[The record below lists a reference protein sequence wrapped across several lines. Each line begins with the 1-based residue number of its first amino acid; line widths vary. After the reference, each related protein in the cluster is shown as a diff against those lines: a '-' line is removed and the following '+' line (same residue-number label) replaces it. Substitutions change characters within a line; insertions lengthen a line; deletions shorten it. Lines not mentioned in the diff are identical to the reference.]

1 MSETLD
7 LCRAA
12 VIDCGSNMF
21 TMLIAEGTGSR
32 WERKHVLR
40 HPVFIGQ
47 GGFQNRSILPD
58 RFARGMDVLGS
69 FHQALQNYGVDT
81 VRIVGTSALRDANNG
96 RHFAQQVQE
105 RFGWKMDIIDGESE
119 ARWIHRGVAATMKTD
134 HPTALIMDIG
144 GGSVEFIMTASQ
156 DDGSWKEAALLSLD
170 AGVARLE
177 EFGKPGDPLGQA
189 GSDRYVPFLED
200 VMAPLVEAIA
210 LHRPTALVGSS
221 GSFDTF
227 AEAVN
232 GATTDGPQLSRLALE
247 RIDSSALH
255 RLHLKLLNEPHE
267 RRLKIP
273 GMAPARAR
281 MIPLSSMLVQFVL
294 GKMDAS
300 TEVLRSPYAMR
311 EGLMD
316 AVWQHLC
323 TSTATDLTNETKDP

>member
-1 MSETLD
+1 MSEGFD
-7 LCRAA
+7 MHRAA

-21 TMLIAEGTGSR
+21 TMLIAEGVGGQ

-58 RFARGMDVLGS
+58 RFARGLDVLGS
-69 FHQALQNYGVDT
+69 FHQALHNYDVQT

-96 RHFAQQVQE
+96 RHFAQQVEE
-105 RFGWKMDIIDGESE
+105 RFGWKLDIIDGESE
-119 ARWIHRGVAATMKTD
+119 ARWIHRGVAATMTTD
-134 HPTALIMDIG
+134 RTTALIMDIG
-144 GGSVEFIMTASQ
+144 GGSVEFIVTALQ

-177 EFGKPGDPLGQA
+177 EFGKPTDPLGQT
-189 GSDRYVPFLED
+189 GSDRYTAFLDD
-200 VMAPLVEAIA
+200 VMAPLVEVIA
-210 LHRPTALVGSS
+210 VHRPTALVGSS

-232 GATTDGPQLSRLALE
+232 GATSDGPQLGRHVLE
-247 RIDSSALH
+247 RIDRGALH
-255 RLHLKLLNEPHE
+255 QLHMKLLNEPHE

-281 MIPLSSMLVQFVL
+281 MIPLSSMLLHFVL
-294 GKMDAS
+294 EKMDGS
-300 TEVLRSPYAMR
+300 TEIYRSPYAMR

-323 TSTATDLTNETKDP
+323 CDTTTDPTNETKDT

>member
-1 MSETLD
+1 MSENLD
-7 LCRAA
+7 LRRAA

-21 TMLIAEGTGSR
+21 TMLIAEGVGSQ

-58 RFARGMDVLGS
+58 RFARGLDVLGS
-69 FHQALQNYGVDT
+69 FHQAIQNYGVDT

-96 RHFAQQVQE
+96 RHFAQQVEE

-119 ARWIHRGVAATMKTD
+119 ALWIHRGVAATMTTD
-134 HPTALIMDIG
+134 HPAALIMDIG
-144 GGSVEFIMTASQ
+144 GGSVEFIVTESQ
-156 DDGSWKEAALLSLD
+156 DDGSWKETALLSLD

-177 EFGKPGDPLGQA
+177 EFGKPDDPLGQA
-189 GSDRYVPFLED
+189 GADRYVPFLED
-200 VMAPLVEAIA
+200 VMAPLVEVLAA
-210 LHRPTALVGSS
+210 HGPTALVGSS

-232 GATTDGPQLSRLALE
+232 GATSDGPQLGRHALE
-247 RIDSSALH
+247 RIDRAALK
-255 RLHLKLLNEPHE
+255 RLHEKLLNEPHE

-294 GKMDAS
+294 GKMDAA
-300 TEVLRSPYAMR
+300 TEVFRSPYAMR

-323 TSTATDLTNETKDP
+323 TGTTPDPTNETKDP